1 MHLGALMRKP
11 PSNSRSRMPLA
22 ISLIIASFLSAFFLA
37 SFSRSTTEYWVATI
51 DLQSGHQISTGDLSL
66 MDMDL
71 SSSSMVY
78 LSRDLNPLGQVVIKN
93 VVAGEV
99 MAINSVSST
108 AKTMASSAVPLSIR
122 SVDLSAGIYVGSLVD
137 IYWVIDSLN
146 GESPQDPIL
155 ILGSV
160 PIISADV
167 KNKNFGTDA
176 AITVS
181 VEQTQVLRLLSATT
195 SGRLVV
201 ISSEITCILPSYRE
215 KN

>member
-1 MHLGALMRKP
+1 MQLGALMRNP
-11 PSNSRSRMPLA
+11 PSSSRSRMPLA
-22 ISLIIASFLSAFFLA
+22 ISLIAASFISAFFLA
-37 SFSRSTTEYWVATI
+37 TFSQSTTQYWVATI

-66 MDMDL
+66 VDMDL
-71 SSSSMVY
+71 AASSVIY
-78 LSRDLNPLGQVVIKN
+78 LPKDLDPLGQVVIKN
-93 VVAGEV
+93 IVAGEV
-99 MAINSVSST
+99 MSVNSVSST

-122 SVDLSAGIYVGSLVD
+122 SVDLAAGIYVGALVD

-146 GESPQDPIL
+146 GESPQEPIL

-181 VEQTQVLRLLSATT
+181 VEQTQVLRLLNATT
-195 SGRLVV
+195 MGRLVV
-201 ISSEITCILPSYRE
+201 IIS
-215 KN
+215 NV

>member
-1 MHLGALMRKP
+1 MRKP
-11 PSNSRSRMPLA
+11 PSSNRSRMPLA

-78 LSRDLNPLGQVVIKN
+78 LSKDLDPLGQVVIKN

-122 SVDLSAGIYVGSLVD
+122 SVDLAAGIYVGALVD

-146 GESPQDPIL
+146 GELPQDPIL

-167 KNKNFGTDA
+167 KNKNFGADA

-201 ISSEITCILPSYRE
+201 ISS
-215 KN
+215 NV

>member
-1 MHLGALMRKP
+1 MQLGALMRKP
-11 PSNSRSRMPLA
+11 PSSNRSRMPLA

-51 DLQSGHQISTGDLSL
+51 DLQSGHQISSGDLSL

-201 ISSEITCILPSYRE
+201 ISS
-215 KN
+215 NV

>member
-1 MHLGALMRKP
+1 
-11 PSNSRSRMPLA
+11 MPLA
-22 ISLIIASFLSAFFLA
+22 ISLIAGSFISAFFLA
-37 SFSRSTTEYWVATI
+37 TFSQSTTQYWVATI

-66 MDMDL
+66 VDMDL
-71 SSSSMVY
+71 AASSVIY
-78 LSRDLNPLGQVVIKN
+78 LPKNLDPLGQVVIKN
-93 VVAGEV
+93 IVAGEV
-99 MAINSVSST
+99 MSVNSVSST

-122 SVDLSAGIYVGSLVD
+122 SVDLAAGIYVGALVD

-146 GESPQDPIL
+146 GESPQEPIL

-195 SGRLVV
+195 MGRLVV
-201 ISSEITCILPSYRE
+201 ISS
-215 KN
+215 NV

>member
-1 MHLGALMRKP
+1 MQLGALMRKP
-11 PSNSRSRMPLA
+11 PSSSRSGMPLA
-22 ISLIIASFLSAFFLA
+22 ISLIAASFISAFFLA
-37 SFSRSTTEYWVATI
+37 TFSQSTTQYWVATT

-66 MDMDL
+66 VDMDL
-71 SSSSMVY
+71 AASSMIY
-78 LSRDLNPLGQVVIKN
+78 LPKDLDPLGQVVIKN
-93 VVAGEV
+93 IVAGEV
-99 MAINSVSST
+99 MSVNSVSST

-122 SVDLSAGIYVGSLVD
+122 SVDLAAGIYVGALVD

-146 GESPQDPIL
+146 GESPQEPIL

-195 SGRLVV
+195 MGRLVV
-201 ISSEITCILPSYRE
+201 ISS
-215 KN
+215 NV

>member
-1 MHLGALMRKP
+1 MQLGVLMRKP
-11 PSNSRSRMPLA
+11 PSSNRSRMPLA

-51 DLQSGHQISTGDLSL
+51 DLQRGHQISSGDLSL
-66 MDMDL
+66 TNMDL
-71 SSSSMVY
+71 SSSSMIY
-78 LSRDLNPLGQVVIKN
+78 LSKDLDPLGQVVIKN

-99 MAINSVSST
+99 IAINSVSST

-122 SVDLSAGIYVGSLVD
+122 SVDLAAGIYVGALVD

-146 GESPQDPIL
+146 GELPQDPIL

-201 ISSEITCILPSYRE
+201 ISS
-215 KN
+215 NV

>member
-1 MHLGALMRKP
+1 MQLGALMRKP
-11 PSNSRSRMPLA
+11 PSSSRSGMPLA
-22 ISLIIASFLSAFFLA
+22 ISLIAASFISAFFLA
-37 SFSRSTTEYWVATI
+37 TFSQSTTQYWVATI

-66 MDMDL
+66 VDMDL
-71 SSSSMVY
+71 AASSMIY
-78 LSRDLNPLGQVVIKN
+78 LPKDLDPLGQVVIKN
-93 VVAGEV
+93 IVAGEV
-99 MAINSVSST
+99 MSVNSVSST

-122 SVDLSAGIYVGSLVD
+122 SVDLAAGIYVGALVD

-146 GESPQDPIL
+146 GESPQEPIL

-195 SGRLVV
+195 MGRLVV
-201 ISSEITCILPSYRE
+201 ISS
-215 KN
+215 NV

>member
-1 MHLGALMRKP
+1 MQLGALMRKP
-11 PSNSRSRMPLA
+11 PSSNRSRMPLA

-51 DLQSGHQISTGDLSL
+51 DLQSGHQISSGDLSL

-71 SSSSMVY
+71 SSSSMIY
-78 LSRDLNPLGQVVIKN
+78 LSKDLDPLGQVVIKN

-122 SVDLSAGIYVGSLVD
+122 SVDLSAGIYVGALVD

-146 GESPQDPIL
+146 GELPQDPIL

-201 ISSEITCILPSYRE
+201 ISS
-215 KN
+215 NV

>member
-11 PSNSRSRMPLA
+11 PSSSRSRMPLA
-22 ISLIIASFLSAFFLA
+22 ISLIIASFISAFFLA
-37 SFSRSTTEYWVATI
+37 NFSQSTKQYWVATI
-51 DLQSGHQISTGDLSL
+51 DLQSGHQISTGDVSL
-66 MDMDL
+66 VDMDL
-71 SSSSMVY
+71 SASSMIY
-78 LSRDLNPLGQVVIKN
+78 LSKDLDPRGQVVTKN

-99 MAINSVSST
+99 MAINSVSPT

-122 SVDLSAGIYVGSLVD
+122 SVDLAAGIYVGALVD
-137 IYWVIDSLN
+137 IYWVIDNLN
-146 GESPQDPIL
+146 GELPQDPIL

-167 KNKNFGTDA
+167 KNKNFGTDE

-181 VEQTQVLRLLSATT
+181 VEQTQVLRLLAATT

-201 ISSEITCILPSYRE
+201 ISS
-215 KN
+215 NV

>member
-1 MHLGALMRKP
+1 MRKP
-11 PSNSRSRMPLA
+11 RSSSRSECHWQFPLCR
-22 ISLIIASFLSAFFLA
+22 LL
-37 SFSRSTTEYWVATI
+37 SFSILLATFSQSTAQYWVATI

-66 MDMDL
+66 VNMDL
-71 SSSSMVY
+71 AESSIIY
-78 LSRDLNPLGQVVIKN
+78 LSKDLDPLGQVVIKN
-93 VVAGEV
+93 IVAGEV
-99 MAINSVSST
+99 MSVNSVSST
-108 AKTMASSAVPLSIR
+108 AKTVASSAVPLSIR
-122 SVDLSAGIYVGSLVD
+122 SVDLAAGIYVGALVD

-146 GESPQDPIL
+146 GESPLEPIL

-195 SGRLVV
+195 MGRLVV
-201 ISSEITCILPSYRE
+201 ISS
-215 KN
+215 NV

>member
-1 MHLGALMRKP
+1 MQLGALMRKP
-11 PSNSRSRMPLA
+11 PSSNRSRMPLA

-37 SFSRSTTEYWVATI
+37 TFSRSTTEYWVATI
-51 DLQSGHQISTGDLSL
+51 DLPTGHQISTGDLSL

-78 LSRDLNPLGQVVIKN
+78 LSKDLDPLGQVVIKN

-122 SVDLSAGIYVGSLVD
+122 SVDLAAGIYVGALVD

-146 GESPQDPIL
+146 GELPEDPIL

-201 ISSEITCILPSYRE
+201 ISS
-215 KN
+215 NV

>member
-1 MHLGALMRKP
+1 MQLGALMRKP
-11 PSNSRSRMPLA
+11 PSSNRSRLPLA

-51 DLQSGHQISTGDLSL
+51 DLQSGHQISSGDLSL

-71 SSSSMVY
+71 SSSSMIY
-78 LSRDLNPLGQVVIKN
+78 LSKDLDPLGQVVIKN

-99 MAINSVSST
+99 IAINSVSST

-122 SVDLSAGIYVGSLVD
+122 SVDLAAGIYVGALVD

-146 GESPQDPIL
+146 GELPQDPIL

-201 ISSEITCILPSYRE
+201 ISS
-215 KN
+215 NV

>member
-1 MHLGALMRKP
+1 MQLGVLMRKP
-11 PSNSRSRMPLA
+11 PSSNRSRMPLA

-51 DLQSGHQISTGDLSL
+51 DLQSGHQISSGDLSL

-71 SSSSMVY
+71 SSSSMIY
-78 LSRDLNPLGQVVIKN
+78 LSKDLNPLGQVVIKN

-122 SVDLSAGIYVGSLVD
+122 SVDLAAGIYVGALVD

-146 GESPQDPIL
+146 GELPEDPIL

-167 KNKNFGTDA
+167 KDKNFGTDA

-201 ISSEITCILPSYRE
+201 ISS
-215 KN
+215 NV

>member
-1 MHLGALMRKP
+1 MQLGALMRKP
-11 PSNSRSRMPLA
+11 PSSNRSRMPLA
-22 ISLIIASFLSAFFLA
+22 ISLIIASFLSAFFLVT
-37 SFSRSTTEYWVATI
+37 FSRSTTEYWVATI
-51 DLQSGHQISTGDLSL
+51 DLQSGHQISSGDLSL

-78 LSRDLNPLGQVVIKN
+78 LSKDLDPLGQVVIKN

-122 SVDLSAGIYVGSLVD
+122 SVDLAAGIYVGALVD

-146 GESPQDPIL
+146 GELPEDPIL

-201 ISSEITCILPSYRE
+201 ISS
-215 KN
+215 NV

>member
-78 LSRDLNPLGQVVIKN
+78 LSKDLDPLGQVVIKS

-99 MAINSVSST
+99 IAINSVSST

-122 SVDLSAGIYVGSLVD
+122 SVDLAAGIYVGALVD

-146 GESPQDPIL
+146 GELPEDPIL

-160 PIISADV
+160 PIISADM

-181 VEQTQVLRLLSATT
+181 VEQTQVLRLLAATT

-201 ISSEITCILPSYRE
+201 ISS
-215 KN
+215 NV

>member
-1 MHLGALMRKP
+1 MQLGALMRTP
-11 PSNSRSRMPLA
+11 PSSNRSRMPLA

-51 DLQSGHQISTGDLSL
+51 DLQSGHQISSGDLSL

-71 SSSSMVY
+71 SSSSMIY
-78 LSRDLNPLGQVVIKN
+78 LSKDLDPLGQVVIKN

-99 MAINSVSST
+99 IAINSVSST

-122 SVDLSAGIYVGSLVD
+122 SVDLAAGIYVGALVD

-146 GESPQDPIL
+146 GELPQDPIL

-201 ISSEITCILPSYRE
+201 ISS
-215 KN
+215 NV

>member
-11 PSNSRSRMPLA
+11 QSSSRSRMPLA
-22 ISLIIASFLSAFFLA
+22 ISLIAASFISAFFLA
-37 SFSRSTTEYWVATI
+37 TFSQSTTQYWVATI

-66 MDMDL
+66 VDMDL
-71 SSSSMVY
+71 AASSMIY
-78 LSRDLNPLGQVVIKN
+78 LPKDLDPLGQVVIKN
-93 VVAGEV
+93 IVAGEV
-99 MAINSVSST
+99 MSVNSVSST

-122 SVDLSAGIYVGSLVD
+122 SVDLAAGIYVGALVD

-146 GESPQDPIL
+146 GESPQEPIL

-195 SGRLVV
+195 MGRLVV
-201 ISSEITCILPSYRE
+201 ISS
-215 KN
+215 NV

>member
-1 MHLGALMRKP
+1 MQLGALMRKP
-11 PSNSRSRMPLA
+11 QSSSRSRMPLA
-22 ISLIIASFLSAFFLA
+22 ISLIAASFISAFFLA
-37 SFSRSTTEYWVATI
+37 TFSQSTTQYWVATI

-66 MDMDL
+66 VDMDL
-71 SSSSMVY
+71 AASSIIY
-78 LSRDLNPLGQVVIKN
+78 LPKDLDPLGQVVIKN
-93 VVAGEV
+93 IVAGEV
-99 MAINSVSST
+99 MSVNSVSST

-122 SVDLSAGIYVGSLVD
+122 SVDLAAGIYVGALVD

-146 GESPQDPIL
+146 GESPQEPIL

-195 SGRLVV
+195 MGRLVV
-201 ISSEITCILPSYRE
+201 ISS
-215 KN
+215 NV

>member
-1 MHLGALMRKP
+1 MQLGALMRKP
-11 PSNSRSRMPLA
+11 PSSNRSRMPLA

-37 SFSRSTTEYWVATI
+37 TFSRSTTEYWVATI
-51 DLQSGHQISTGDLSL
+51 DLQSGHQISSGDLSL
-66 MDMDL
+66 MVMDL

-78 LSRDLNPLGQVVIKN
+78 LSKDLNPLGQVVIKN

-122 SVDLSAGIYVGSLVD
+122 SVDLAAGIYVGALVD

-146 GESPQDPIL
+146 GEFPLDPIL

-201 ISSEITCILPSYRE
+201 ISS
-215 KN
+215 NV

>member
-11 PSNSRSRMPLA
+11 PSSSRSRMPLA
-22 ISLIIASFLSAFFLA
+22 ISLIIASFISAFFLA
-37 SFSRSTTEYWVATI
+37 NFSQSTKQYWVATI

-71 SSSSMVY
+71 SSSSMIY
-78 LSRDLNPLGQVVIKN
+78 LSKDLDPLGQVVTKN

-99 MAINSVSST
+99 MAINSVSPT

-122 SVDLSAGIYVGSLVD
+122 SVDLAAGIYVGALVD
-137 IYWVIDSLN
+137 IYWLIDNLN
-146 GESPQDPIL
+146 GELPQDPIL

-181 VEQTQVLRLLSATT
+181 VEQTQVLRLLAATT

-201 ISSEITCILPSYRE
+201 ISS
-215 KN
+215 NV

>member
-1 MHLGALMRKP
+1 MQLGALMRKP
-11 PSNSRSRMPLA
+11 QSSSRSRMPLA
-22 ISLIIASFLSAFFLA
+22 ISLISASFISAFFLA
-37 SFSRSTTEYWVATI
+37 TFSQSTTQYWVATI

-66 MDMDL
+66 VDMDL
-71 SSSSMVY
+71 AASSIIY
-78 LSRDLNPLGQVVIKN
+78 LPKDLDPLGQVVIKN
-93 VVAGEV
+93 IVAGEV
-99 MAINSVSST
+99 MSVNSVSST

-122 SVDLSAGIYVGSLVD
+122 SVDLAAGIYVGALVD

-146 GESPQDPIL
+146 GESPQEPIL

-195 SGRLVV
+195 MGRLVV
-201 ISSEITCILPSYRE
+201 ISS
-215 KN
+215 NV

>member
-1 MHLGALMRKP
+1 MQLGALMRKP
-11 PSNSRSRMPLA
+11 PSSNRSRMPLA

-51 DLQSGHQISTGDLSL
+51 DLQSGHQISSGDLSL

-78 LSRDLNPLGQVVIKN
+78 LSKDLDPLGQVVIKN

-122 SVDLSAGIYVGSLVD
+122 SVDLAAGIYVGALVD

-146 GESPQDPIL
+146 GELPQDPIL

-201 ISSEITCILPSYRE
+201 ISS
-215 KN
+215 NV

>member
-1 MHLGALMRKP
+1 MRKP
-11 PSNSRSRMPLA
+11 RSSSRSRMPLA
-22 ISLIIASFLSAFFLA
+22 ISLIAASFLSAFFLA
-37 SFSRSTTEYWVATI
+37 TFSQSTAQYWVATI
-51 DLQSGHQISTGDLSL
+51 DLKSGHQISTGDLSL
-66 MDMDL
+66 VDMDL
-71 SSSSMVY
+71 GESSVIY
-78 LSRDLNPLGQVVIKN
+78 LSKDLDPLGQVVIKN
-93 VVAGEV
+93 IVAGEV
-99 MAINSVSST
+99 MSVNSVSST

-122 SVDLSAGIYVGSLVD
+122 SVDLAAGIYVGALVD

-146 GESPQDPIL
+146 GESPLEPIL

-195 SGRLVV
+195 MGRLVV
-201 ISSEITCILPSYRE
+201 ISS
-215 KN
+215 NV

>member
-1 MHLGALMRKP
+1 MQLGALMRKP
-11 PSNSRSRMPLA
+11 PSSNRSRIPLA

-51 DLQSGHQISTGDLSL
+51 DLQIGHQISTGDLSL

-78 LSRDLNPLGQVVIKN
+78 LSRDLDPLGQVVIKN

-99 MAINSVSST
+99 MAFNSVSST

-122 SVDLSAGIYVGSLVD
+122 SVDLAAGIYVGALVD

-160 PIISADV
+160 PILSADV
-167 KNKNFGTDA
+167 KSKNFGTDA

-201 ISSEITCILPSYRE
+201 ISS
-215 KN
+215 NV

>member
-11 PSNSRSRMPLA
+11 PSSSRSRMPLA
-22 ISLIIASFLSAFFLA
+22 ISLIIASFISAFFLA
-37 SFSRSTTEYWVATI
+37 NFSQSTKQYWVATI

-71 SSSSMVY
+71 SSSSMIY
-78 LSRDLNPLGQVVIKN
+78 LSKDLDPLGQVITKN

-108 AKTMASSAVPLSIR
+108 AKSMASSAVPLSIR
-122 SVDLSAGIYVGSLVD
+122 SVDLAAGIYVGALVD

-146 GESPQDPIL
+146 SELPQDPIL

-181 VEQTQVLRLLSATT
+181 VEQTQVLRLLAATT

-201 ISSEITCILPSYRE
+201 ISS
-215 KN
+215 NV

>member
-11 PSNSRSRMPLA
+11 PSSSRSRMPLA
-22 ISLIIASFLSAFFLA
+22 ISLIIASFISAFFLA
-37 SFSRSTTEYWVATI
+37 NFSQSTKQYWVATI

-66 MDMDL
+66 MNLDL
-71 SSSSMVY
+71 SASSMVY
-78 LSRDLNPLGQVVIKN
+78 LSKDLDPLGQIVIKS
-93 VVAGEV
+93 VIAGEV

-108 AKTMASSAVPLSIR
+108 AKVMASSAVPLSIR
-122 SVDLSAGIYVGSLVD
+122 SVDLAAGIYVGALVD

-146 GESPQDPIL
+146 GELPEDPIL

-160 PIISADV
+160 PIISADM

-181 VEQTQVLRLLSATT
+181 VEQTQVLRLLAATT

-201 ISSEITCILPSYRE
+201 ISS
-215 KN
+215 NV

>member
-1 MHLGALMRKP
+1 MQLGALMRKP
-11 PSNSRSRMPLA
+11 PSSNRSRMPLA

-37 SFSRSTTEYWVATI
+37 TFSRSTTEYWVATI
-51 DLQSGHQISTGDLSL
+51 DLQTGHQISTGDLSL

-78 LSRDLNPLGQVVIKN
+78 LSKDLDPLGQVVIKN

-122 SVDLSAGIYVGSLVD
+122 SVDLAAGIYVGALVD

-146 GESPQDPIL
+146 GELPEDPIL

-201 ISSEITCILPSYRE
+201 ISS
-215 KN
+215 NV

>member
-1 MHLGALMRKP
+1 
-11 PSNSRSRMPLA
+11 
-22 ISLIIASFLSAFFLA
+22 
-37 SFSRSTTEYWVATI
+37 
-51 DLQSGHQISTGDLSL
+51 
-66 MDMDL
+66 
-71 SSSSMVY
+71 
-78 LSRDLNPLGQVVIKN
+78 
-93 VVAGEV
+93 
-99 MAINSVSST
+99 VSST

-122 SVDLSAGIYVGSLVD
+122 SVDLAAGIYVGALVD

-146 GESPQDPIL
+146 GELPEDPIL

-201 ISSEITCILPSYRE
+201 ISS
-215 KN
+215 NV

>member
-1 MHLGALMRKP
+1 
-11 PSNSRSRMPLA
+11 MPLA
-22 ISLIIASFLSAFFLA
+22 IALIIASFLSAFFLA
-37 SFSRSTTEYWVATI
+37 SFSRSTTQYWVATI

-66 MDMDL
+66 IDMNL
-71 SSSSMVY
+71 AESSMIY
-78 LSRDLNPLGQVVIKN
+78 LSKQLDPLGQVVIKN
-93 VVAGEV
+93 IVAGEV
-99 MAINSVSST
+99 MTTNSVSST
-108 AKTMASSAVPLSIR
+108 AKTMASSAVPPNIR
-122 SVDLSAGIYVGSLVD
+122 SVDLAAGIYVGALVD

-146 GESPQDPIL
+146 GELPEDPIL

-160 PIISADV
+160 PIISADM

-201 ISSEITCILPSYRE
+201 ISS
-215 KN
+215 NV

>member
-1 MHLGALMRKP
+1 MQLGVLMRKP
-11 PSNSRSRMPLA
+11 PSSNRSRMPLA

-51 DLQSGHQISTGDLSL
+51 DLQSGHQISSGDLSL

-71 SSSSMVY
+71 SSSSMIY
-78 LSRDLNPLGQVVIKN
+78 LSKDLDPLGQVVIKN

-122 SVDLSAGIYVGSLVD
+122 SVDLAAGIYVGALVD

-146 GESPQDPIL
+146 GELPEDPIL

-201 ISSEITCILPSYRE
+201 ISS
-215 KN
+215 NV

>member
-1 MHLGALMRKP
+1 MQLGALMRKP
-11 PSNSRSRMPLA
+11 PSSSRSRMPLA
-22 ISLIIASFLSAFFLA
+22 ISLIVASFISAFFLA
-37 SFSRSTTEYWVATI
+37 SFSRSTSQYWVANS
-51 DLQSGHQISTGDLSL
+51 DLQIGHQISTGDLL
-66 MDMDL
+66 LRDMDL
-71 SSSSMVY
+71 SESSMIY
-78 LSRDLNPLGQVVIKN
+78 LSKDLDPLGQVVIRS

-99 MAINSVSST
+99 MAANSVSST

-122 SVDLSAGIYVGSLVD
+122 SVDLAAGIYVGALVD

-146 GESPQDPIL
+146 GESPQEPIL

-195 SGRLVV
+195 MGRLVV
-201 ISSEITCILPSYRE
+201 ISS
-215 KN
+215 NV

>member
-1 MHLGALMRKP
+1 
-11 PSNSRSRMPLA
+11 MPLA
-22 ISLIIASFLSAFFLA
+22 ISLIVASFLSAFFLA
-37 SFSRSTTEYWVATI
+37 TFSRSTTEYWVATT
-51 DLQSGHQISTGDLSL
+51 DLQSGHQISSGDLSL

-78 LSRDLNPLGQVVIKN
+78 LSKDLDPLGQVVIKN

-122 SVDLSAGIYVGSLVD
+122 SVDLAAGIYVGALVD

-146 GESPQDPIL
+146 GELPEDPIL

-201 ISSEITCILPSYRE
+201 ISS
-215 KN
+215 NV

>member
-1 MHLGALMRKP
+1 MQLGALMRKP
-11 PSNSRSRMPLA
+11 PSSNRSRMPLA

-78 LSRDLNPLGQVVIKN
+78 LSKDLDPLGQVVIKN

-122 SVDLSAGIYVGSLVD
+122 SVDLAAGIYVGALVD

-146 GESPQDPIL
+146 GELSEDPIL

-167 KNKNFGTDA
+167 KNKNFGADA

-201 ISSEITCILPSYRE
+201 ISS
-215 KN
+215 NV

>member
-11 PSNSRSRMPLA
+11 PSSSRSRMPLA
-22 ISLIIASFLSAFFLA
+22 ISLIIASFISAFFLA
-37 SFSRSTTEYWVATI
+37 NFSQSTKQYWVATI
-51 DLQSGHQISTGDLSL
+51 DLQSGDQISTGDVSL
-66 MDMDL
+66 VDMDL
-71 SSSSMVY
+71 SASSMIY
-78 LSRDLNPLGQVVIKN
+78 LSKDLDPRGQVVTKN

-99 MAINSVSST
+99 MAINSVSPT

-122 SVDLSAGIYVGSLVD
+122 SVDLAAGIYVGALVD
-137 IYWVIDSLN
+137 IYWVIDNLN
-146 GESPQDPIL
+146 GELPQDPIL

-181 VEQTQVLRLLSATT
+181 VEQTQVLRLLAATT

-201 ISSEITCILPSYRE
+201 ISS
-215 KN
+215 NV

>member
-1 MHLGALMRKP
+1 MQLGALMRNP
-11 PSNSRSRMPLA
+11 PSSSRSRMPLA
-22 ISLIIASFLSAFFLA
+22 ISLIAASFISAFFLA
-37 SFSRSTTEYWVATI
+37 TFSQSTTQYWVATI

-66 MDMDL
+66 VDMDL
-71 SSSSMVY
+71 AASSMIY
-78 LSRDLNPLGQVVIKN
+78 LPKDLDPLGQVVIKN
-93 VVAGEV
+93 IVAGEV
-99 MAINSVSST
+99 MSVYSVSST
-108 AKTMASSAVPLSIR
+108 AKIMASSAVPLSIR
-122 SVDLSAGIYVGSLVD
+122 SVDLAAGIYVGALVD

-146 GESPQDPIL
+146 GESPQEPIL

-195 SGRLVV
+195 MGRLVV
-201 ISSEITCILPSYRE
+201 ISS
-215 KN
+215 NV